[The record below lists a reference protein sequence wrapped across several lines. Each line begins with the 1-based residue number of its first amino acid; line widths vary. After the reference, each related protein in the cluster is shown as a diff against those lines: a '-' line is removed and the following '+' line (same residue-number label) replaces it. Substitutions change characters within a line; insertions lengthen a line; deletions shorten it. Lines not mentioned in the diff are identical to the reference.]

1 MGGMELLE
9 MQIYPLACNLQT
21 HKAVDLLNMFLQFLQ
36 DKGEKEKAHKYRLCI
51 LLLVTG
57 IFY

>member
-1 MGGMELLE
+1 
-9 MQIYPLACNLQT
+9 MQIDPLASNLEPPE
-21 HKAVDLLNMFLQFLQ
+21 AMDLLNMFLQLLQ

>member
-1 MGGMELLE
+1 MGGMELFE
-9 MQIYPLACNLQT
+9 MQIYPLDSNLQT
-21 HKAVDLLNMFLQFLQ
+21 HEAMDLLNMFLQFLQ

-57 IFY
+57 TFY